1 MNFVRGIIFLAIG
14 LGFLGTIA
22 YGAWNEAGTV
32 AGAIEL
38 IRDIPSLPM
47 PDILLPIIGLLFTGA
62 GLFNMVG
69 SVISG
74 VRGRVLALRIDEV
87 GIETQATVTFVDR
100 NYSILVNNRPIYSI
114 VECKFTDIS
123 GREHVSRKDTISS
136 ELVIRNQIEVG
147 GTIAIKYLAEDPSQN
162 VFLFL
167 IRR

>member
-1 MNFVRGIIFLAIG
+1 MSFVRGIIFLVFG
-14 LGFLGTIA
+14 LSLLALIA
-22 YGAWNEAGTV
+22 YAAWDEAGTV

-47 PDILLPIIGLLFTGA
+47 PDILLPIIGLLFAGI

-74 VRGRVLALRIDEV
+74 VRKRVLALRINEEGV
-87 GIETQATVTFVDR
+87 ETQATVTFVDR
-100 NYSILVNNRPIYSI
+100 NYSTLINNRPIYSI

-136 ELVIRNQIEVG
+136 ELVIRNHIEVG
-147 GTIAIKYLAEDPSQN
+147 DTIDIKYLAEAPSQN
-162 VFLFL
+162 IFL
-167 IRR
+167 ILEP